1 MFICSRRAAACNDNP
16 DLGRDQVLH
25 RCASDAKFASGEIL
39 VDALFRSGMG
49 QEDPRGAYLEALEGE
64 ITNVNI
70 DDASSQLVA
79 AWLRLL
85 LCRRTTAAAW
95 RVSGCAL
102 VDIVDCMLA
111 AVETSMSILRANE
124 SASE

>member
-1 MFICSRRAAACNDNP
+1 
-16 DLGRDQVLH
+16 
-25 RCASDAKFASGEIL
+25 
-39 VDALFRSGMG
+39 MG
-49 QEDPRGAYLEALEGE
+49 QDDIRDAYLEALEGE

-70 DDASSQLVA
+70 DHASSQLVA

-95 RVSGCAL
+95 RESGCAL

-111 AVETSMSILRANE
+111 AVEASMNILWASE